1 MAVYKATMHFEG
13 EFIPPSG
20 FSESWEFER
29 ADDAEASSVA
39 LSMVGQR
46 RQALSN
52 NWSIRAVRLA
62 RLLPTG
68 AGPTCRLRQEAVAI
82 EGCIADSQGL
92 LGATDTPWTAI
103 YVEMPTRQSTPSVGL
118 PPRPRRYQMRGVP
131 DSWWDG
137 ATQALSAEVGPA
149 VGAWLGWVVN
159 TLQAGDAKANPGC
172 TSARIQRYSGHCIRR
187 ISSRRIGRPFGLL
200 RGRRSA
206 AAPVVPPPS

>member
-1 MAVYKATMHFEG
+1 MPVYKATMHFEG

-29 ADDAEASSVA
+29 SDDETAGSVA
-39 LSMVGQR
+39 MSMVGER
-46 RQALSN
+46 RKALSN
-52 NWSIRAVRLA
+52 NWTIRSVRLA

-68 AGPTCRLRQEAVAI
+68 SGPTCSIRQEAVNIA
-82 EGCIADSQGL
+82 GCIADSQGL
-92 LGATDTPWTAI
+92 LGATDTPWTSI
-103 YVEMPTRQSTPSVGL
+103 YVEMPTRQSTPSVSL

-137 ATQALSAEVGPA
+137 ATQQLSAEVAPI
-149 VGAWLGWVVN
+149 VGAWLGWIVN
-159 TLQAGDAKANPGC
+159 TMQAGDAKNNPGC
-172 TSARIQRYSGHCIRR
+172 TATRIQPYAGHCIRR

-206 AAPVVPPPS
+206 APAVVPPS